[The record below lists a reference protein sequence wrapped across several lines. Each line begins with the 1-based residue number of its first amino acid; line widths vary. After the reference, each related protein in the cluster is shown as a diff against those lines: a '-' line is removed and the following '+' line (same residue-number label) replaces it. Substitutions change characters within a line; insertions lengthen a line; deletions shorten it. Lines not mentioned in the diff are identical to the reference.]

1 VRTRH
6 RAPVQQGSRAAACL
20 LGLPGERSHRPST
33 AAGAAA
39 EGLARS
45 HRRPPLHVRMPGLM
59 AICLYGMTL
68 TAHTR
73 RLCLPRA
80 TPRPTRGGLH
90 RRVCIFTAI
99 SQGPPT
105 YHAWICTMHHMYGGS
120 QPDSERTHPHPPSK
134 GKLPCTLHV
143 APTHS
148 AKCGKLRLYRSSE
161 LLGRR
166 DAINQIESSL
176 RRRTER
182 RVSHKQLSTD
192 SSTVVTYSPP
202 QNISIIF

>member
-105 YHAWICTMHHMYGGS
+105 YHAWICSLKRVRVFYCVFLLRIFTAYFTKYFTCMNSRKMRARINLIYTGICLRNNLFERAGRGAGAATMPRSPRYRRGLSH
-120 QPDSERTHPHPPSK
+120 ET
-134 GKLPCTLHV
+134 
-143 APTHS
+143 S
-148 AKCGKLRLYRSSE
+148 A
-161 LLGRR
+161 GRR
-166 DAINQIESSL
+166 WKNL
-176 RRRTER
+176 T
-182 RVSHKQLSTD
+182 
-192 SSTVVTYSPP
+192 
-202 QNISIIF
+202 

>member
-1 VRTRH
+1 MRVHGRDRGGYGQLKRKMEARCHANTPSVSTKNAGWVRVSREQPGPAVQTRH

-105 YHAWICTMHHMYGGS
+105 YHAWICS
-120 QPDSERTHPHPPSK
+120 ASRPCPPE
-134 GKLPCTLHV
+134 CF
-143 APTHS
+143 
-148 AKCGKLRLYRSSE
+148 LY
-161 LLGRR
+161 
-166 DAINQIESSL
+166 
-176 RRRTER
+176 
-182 RVSHKQLSTD
+182 
-192 SSTVVTYSPP
+192 P
-202 QNISIIF
+202 

>member
-1 VRTRH
+1 MYLCAYGFAYNSRISR
-6 RAPVQQGSRAAACL
+6 GSYNIL
-20 LGLPGERSHRPST
+20 
-33 AAGAAA
+33 AGTCS
-39 EGLARS
+39 R
-45 HRRPPLHVRMPGLM
+45 
-59 AICLYGMTL
+59 
-68 TAHTR
+68 
-73 RLCLPRA
+73 
-80 TPRPTRGGLH
+80 
-90 RRVCIFTAI
+90 
-99 SQGPPT
+99 
-105 YHAWICTMHHMYGGS
+105 HAWLPIPAIILQLPWKKKFLKICPILSCNVSIATGSQLDCILLPAGRAQACMYTRTMHHMYGGS
-120 QPDSERTHPHPPSK
+120 QPDSERTHPPSK

>member
-1 VRTRH
+1 VSTKNAGWVRVSREQPGPAVRTRH

-105 YHAWICTMHHMYGGS
+105 YHAWICMAHGRF
-120 QPDSERTHPHPPSK
+120 ERTIGQKLTLFESYVLNPP
-134 GKLPCTLHV
+134 TV
-143 APTHS
+143 NQ
-148 AKCGKLRLYRSSE
+148 LRDPNTNFRIE
-161 LLGRR
+161 LG
-166 DAINQIESSL
+166 L
-176 RRRTER
+176 R
-182 RVSHKQLSTD
+182 
-192 SSTVVTYSPP
+192 
-202 QNISIIF
+202 

>member
-1 VRTRH
+1 MSTKNAGWVRVSREQPGPAVRTRH

-105 YHAWICTMHHMYGGS
+105 YHAWICTTVRVQLYSMYGVMEASRSGRSRGS
-120 QPDSERTHPHPPSK
+120 W
-134 GKLPCTLHV
+134 
-143 APTHS
+143 APRMS
-148 AKCGKLRLYRSSE
+148 
-161 LLGRR
+161 
-166 DAINQIESSL
+166 DA
-176 RRRTER
+176 
-182 RVSHKQLSTD
+182 LSCLA
-192 SSTVVTYSPP
+192 
-202 QNISIIF
+202 NI